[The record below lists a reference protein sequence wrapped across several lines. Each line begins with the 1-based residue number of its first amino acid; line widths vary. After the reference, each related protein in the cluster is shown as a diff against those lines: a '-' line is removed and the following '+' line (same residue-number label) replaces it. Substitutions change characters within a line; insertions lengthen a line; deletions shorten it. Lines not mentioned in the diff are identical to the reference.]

1 MQELTPILAAAGQLV
16 DFCRAR
22 RWLCCL
28 IGGLAV
34 QRWGEPRFTRDADLT
49 LLTGFGGEADFIKS
63 LMAEFA
69 PRRADAEDFAAQSRV
84 LLLRAEN
91 GVDLDVALG
100 ALPFEQRVIDRASD
114 YEFRDGCRLP
124 TCSAEDLVVHKVF
137 AGRERDWADVRGV
150 LDRQHGKIDLAL
162 VRRELKPLLEAKE
175 EPEALA
181 KFEKL
186 VSQI

>member
-1 MQELTPILAAAGQLV
+1 MQELTPILAAAEQLV

-22 RWLCCL
+22 RWSCCL

-63 LMAEFA
+63 LMAAFT
-69 PRRADAEDFAAQSRV
+69 PRRADAAHFASQSRV

-100 ALPFEQRVIDRASD
+100 ALPFEERVIERASD
-114 YEFRDGCRLP
+114 YEFRNGCRLP

-150 LDRQHGKIDLAL
+150 LDRQHGKINLAL

-175 EPEALA
+175 DPEAMA

-186 VSQI
+186 ASEI

>member
-22 RWLCCL
+22 GWSYCL

-49 LLTGFGGEADFIKS
+49 LLTGFGGEADFIKV
-63 LMAEFA
+63 LLGEFT
-69 PRRADAEDFAAQSRV
+69 PRRSDAADFAARSRV

-100 ALPFEQRVIDRASD
+100 ALPFEQRVFQRASD
-114 YEFRDGCRLP
+114 YEFRDGCLLP

-175 EPEALA
+175 EPEAMA
-181 KFEKL
+181 RFEQL
-186 VSQI
+186 VSEF

>member
-22 RWLCCL
+22 GWSCCL

-49 LLTGFGGEADFIKS
+49 LLTGFGGEADFIDG
-63 LMAEFA
+63 LLAEFM
-69 PRRADAEDFAAQSRV
+69 PRRTDAKDFASRSRV
-84 LLLRAEN
+84 LLLRAGN

-100 ALPFEQRVIDRASD
+100 GLPFEQRVVDRASD
-114 YEFRDGCRLP
+114 YEFRAGCRLP

-150 LDRQHGKIDLAL
+150 LDRQHGKIDMAL

-175 EPEALA
+175 EPEAMV
-181 KFEKL
+181 KFEKMA
-186 VSQI
+186 SEI

>member
-22 RWLCCL
+22 GWSCCL

-49 LLTGFGGEADFIKS
+49 LLTGFGGEVDFIDG
-63 LMAEFA
+63 LLCGFV
-69 PRRADAEDFAAQSRV
+69 PRRADAKEFAARSRV
-84 LLLRAEN
+84 LLLRAAN

-100 ALPFEQRVIDRASD
+100 ALPFEQRVIERASD
-114 YEFRDGCRLP
+114 YVFRAGCRLP

-150 LDRQHGKIDLAL
+150 LDRQHGKIDMAL

-175 EPEALA
+175 DPEAMA
-181 KFEKL
+181 KFERL
-186 VSQI
+186 VSEI